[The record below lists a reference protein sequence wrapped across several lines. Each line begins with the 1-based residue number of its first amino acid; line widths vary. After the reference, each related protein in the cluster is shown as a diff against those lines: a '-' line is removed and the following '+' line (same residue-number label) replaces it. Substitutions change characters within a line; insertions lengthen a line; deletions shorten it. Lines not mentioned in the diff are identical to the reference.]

1 MAKKPGSGKS
11 SITTRSGKTL
21 KVNQSLGQ
29 KWSGIKADKARRRV
43 ERLQGLPK
51 SRIRRLASHLN
62 PTNIK
67 EYWFSRDGGIMA
79 LKVTGIGILGLF
91 LVMLLVFA
99 YFRKDLPKIADISG
113 DNLGGSISYY
123 DRTGQTLLWQ
133 DYNAVKRV
141 PVTSPNISSYIK
153 QATVATEDKNFYK
166 EKGFSVTGTARAA
179 INDAVHHGSLQGGS
193 TIDQQLVKL
202 TQDFNQNRN
211 IILKI
216 KELVLAVEL
225 ERTYTK
231 DQILTGYLNAAPYGG
246 VDYGVQA
253 AASDYFREN
262 AKDITLAQAAFLA
275 TIPKSPTYYSPYSPD
290 FDKAAFIGRQQYI
303 LDQMAAQ
310 HMITQ
315 KQANDAKTVDVL
327 SQVQPQSTKYAGIQ
341 APY

>member
-141 PVTSPNISSYIK
+141 PVTSDNISPYLK
-153 QATVATEDKNFYK
+153 EATVSVEDKDFYK
-166 EKGFSVTGTARAA
+166 HRGFDIKGIVRSAFVDAFHRGGT
-179 INDAVHHGSLQGGS
+179 QGGS
-193 TIDQQLVKL
+193 TITQQLV
-202 TQDFNQNRN
+202 
-211 IILKI
+211 
-216 KELVLAVEL
+216 
-225 ERTYTK
+225 
-231 DQILTGYLNAAPYGG
+231 
-246 VDYGVQA
+246 
-253 AASDYFREN
+253 
-262 AKDITLAQAAFLA
+262 
-275 TIPKSPTYYSPYSPD
+275 
-290 FDKAAFIGRQQYI
+290 
-303 LDQMAAQ
+303 
-310 HMITQ
+310 
-315 KQANDAKTVDVL
+315 
-327 SQVQPQSTKYAGIQ
+327 
-341 APY
+341 